1 MAYKETIY
9 IDLQSHLNRS
19 KSKSYKEMV
28 MKSYTPVMRLSEE
41 NNLIEGDFFDE
52 NGNLKEDAKVY
63 ESNLTENGKKM
74 FWDFMMKW
82 LKYTDRTQKYDN
94 IEMLEKYYL
103 QIKKKHNL

>member
-1 MAYKETIY
+1 MTKKENLYVDIQFH
-9 IDLQSHLNRS
+9 LQAN
-19 KSKSYKEMV
+19 KSKTYRKGIIDA
-28 MKSYTPVMRLSEE
+28 YTPIFSLSLKKS
-41 NNLIEGDFFDE
+41 LIDGDFFDE

-63 ESNLTENGKKM
+63 ESNLTEKGKKM

-94 IEMLEKYYL
+94 IEMLEKYYS